1 MSSQRGEYSEARTLM
16 PDAERVKQDRR
27 LIRAIKSGRSLAEL
41 MRAFDLGEA
50 RIVNLAKEHD
60 LVIAK
65 GKRGKRL

>member
-1 MSSQRGEYSEARTLM
+1 MSSEYSCQKAPM
-16 PDAERVKQDRR
+16 PNAEREKQDRR
-27 LIRAIKSGRSLAEL
+27 LIRAIKSGRSLTEL

-65 GKRGKRL
+65 GKGGKRL